1 MGEVRPMSL
10 AEFSRLYLLRLN
22 HVDHLLGSPAL
33 SRIAENGFAAQV
45 VLAMWKNDRGSV
57 AEDRAAS

>member
-1 MGEVRPMSL
+1 MGEIRPMSL
-10 AEFSRLYLLRLN
+10 AEFSRLYLRHLD
-22 HVDHLLGSPAL
+22 HVDHSPGSPAS

-45 VLAMWKNDRGSV
+45 VLAMWKNDRGPL